1 METKEIAMQK
11 RTTMM
16 GTACVLAAAAL
27 TAGPAAAGT
36 LTDFAGVLGTNYSSS
51 DNSQSGSQTLKS
63 WLLGGSAAMPLSTL
77 DGLNAQVDASYTHNW
92 ASGNGTHYS
101 REDWNFGG
109 SAFWANMDSRIGING
124 TYSNY
129 NRVGHITTG
138 GAFGEYYFGAITVMG
153 KGGWLSGGGSELGG
167 HGNYLGGAASGY
179 IIPDLAVTGGVEWAD
194 LVTGRA
200 CQTCGRNDL
209 RSTAFQ
215 VMIEYLFVE
224 DLGISGWAGY
234 TYQSDK
240 FSSLPDT
247 HNNVWR
253 VGVRWYLGGGSL
265 MDHQRNGNLNPWLPG
280 LQAASL
286 AF

>member
-11 RTTMM
+11 RTTMV

-36 LTDFAGVLGTNYSSS
+36 LTDFAGVLGTSYISSS
-51 DNSQSGSQTLKS
+51 NSMSGSQTLKS
-63 WLLGGSAAMPLSTL
+63 WPIAGSAAMPLSTI
-77 DGLNAQVDASYTHNW
+77 DGLNAQLDASYTHNW

-109 SAFWANMDSRIGING
+109 SAFWAGMDSRIGLNAD
-124 TYSNY
+124 YSNY
-129 NRVGHITTG
+129 NRIGHLTNG
-138 GAFGEYYFGAITVMG
+138 GAFGEYYFGAITAMG
-153 KGGWLSGGGSELGG
+153 KGGWLSGGGSQFGG
-167 HGNYLGGAASGY
+167 HGNYLGGAVEGY
-179 IIPDLAVTGGVEWAD
+179 VIPDLGITGAVEWAD
-194 LVTGRA
+194 VVMGRG
-200 CQTCGRNDL
+200 CQTCGRGDR

-215 VMIEYLFVE
+215 FLVEYLFVE
-224 DLGISGWAGY
+224 ELGIAGYAGY

-240 FSSLPDT
+240 FGAANDT

-265 MDHQRNGNLNPWLPG
+265 IDHQRNGNLNPWLPG
-280 LQAASL
+280 LGGSSL